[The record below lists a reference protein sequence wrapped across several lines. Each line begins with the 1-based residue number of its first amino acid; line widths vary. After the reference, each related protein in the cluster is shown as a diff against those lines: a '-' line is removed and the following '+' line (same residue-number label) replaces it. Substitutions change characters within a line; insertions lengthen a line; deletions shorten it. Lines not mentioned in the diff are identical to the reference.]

1 MFSISMGLHVVD
13 PSGHFAAA
21 GLSEG
26 RRSANKIELFLFK
39 PVEIIFGQ
47 AAVTKQV
54 GENEWKSG
62 VPVVVPSVDLPP
74 TLGQPVFQIPQIRR
88 FLDPCGSAFSFPDE
102 GFQLFAKRIVEG
114 SSGDCLFG
122 MRPL

>member
-1 MFSISMGLHVVD
+1 MGLHVVD
-13 PSGHFAAA
+13 PSGHCAAA

-26 RRSANKIELFLFK
+26 RRSANKIELFLLK

-62 VPVVVPSVDLPP
+62 VPVVVPSINLPP

-102 GFQLFAKRIVEG
+102 GFQLFAKRLVEG
-114 SSGDCLFG
+114 SSGDRLFG

>member
-1 MFSISMGLHVVD
+1 MEPGDVLIGYTDGTSEAMNPEDVAFSISMGLHVVD
-13 PSGHFAAA
+13 PSGHCATA

-26 RRSANKIELFLFK
+26 RHSANKIELFLFK

-47 AAVTKQV
+47 ATVTKQA

-88 FLDPCGSAFSFPDE
+88 FLDPCDSAFKLP
-102 GFQLFAKRIVEG
+102 G
-114 SSGDCLFG
+114 
-122 MRPL
+122 

>member
-1 MFSISMGLHVVD
+1 VFSISMGLHVVD

>member
-1 MFSISMGLHVVD
+1 VFSISMGLHVVD

-102 GFQLFAKRIVEG
+102 GFQLFAKRLVEG